1 MCQFEYL
8 HVQTS
13 CMYIDGASKLA
24 VAKARG
30 QRSYVL
36 YHVIYIQGG
45 IQKINIRGAYL
56 SFLVP
61 PPSLSLLLPP
71 PFQLWMKIAKGF
83 TVQWQRPLV
92 GVFKSWVPH
101 LYVPR
106 ASLRVFISK

>member
-1 MCQFEYL
+1 
-8 HVQTS
+8 
-13 CMYIDGASKLA
+13 MYIDGAMDASKLA

-36 YHVIYIQGG
+36 YRVIYIQGG

-83 TVQWQRPLV
+83 TAQWQRPLV
-92 GVFKSWVPH
+92 GVLP
-101 LYVPR
+101 PR
-106 ASLRVFISK
+106 FQILGAASLCSESFP